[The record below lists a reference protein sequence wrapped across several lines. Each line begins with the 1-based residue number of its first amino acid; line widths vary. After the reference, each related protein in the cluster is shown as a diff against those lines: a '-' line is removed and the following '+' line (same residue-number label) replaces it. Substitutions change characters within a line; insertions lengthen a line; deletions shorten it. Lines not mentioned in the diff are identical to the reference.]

1 MIEQIFGVWKNRWKI
16 LEQVPSYDIKEQRA
30 IVVATCIL
38 HSFIRK
44 NDREDD
50 GFNWNKHNLDKLESN
65 SREECSN
72 SQASI
77 ENMHDKEMKFIC
89 DRIAQSI
96 CGL

>member
-1 MIEQIFGVWKNRWKI
+1 M
-16 LEQVPSYDIKEQRA
+16 PSYDIKDQRD

-38 HSFIRK
+38 HNFIRK
-44 NDREDD
+44 NDREDN
-50 GFNWNKHNLDKLESN
+50 GFNWNKHNLDKPESN
-65 SREECSN
+65 SREEGSS